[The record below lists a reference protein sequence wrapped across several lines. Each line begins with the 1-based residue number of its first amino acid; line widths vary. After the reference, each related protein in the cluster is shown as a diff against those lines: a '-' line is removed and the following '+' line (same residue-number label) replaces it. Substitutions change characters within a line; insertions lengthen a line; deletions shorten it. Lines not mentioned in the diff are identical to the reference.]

1 MPVKHIS
8 FIEVYT
14 YVVKKFKNNKSS
26 DHNVIK
32 KIFYFELHTKIQY
45 YPNRLTISI
54 FQAIQAGI

>member
-8 FIEVYT
+8 FIEV

-32 KIFYFELHTKIQY
+32 KIFYFEHHTKIRH
-45 YPNRLTISI
+45 YPNRLIISI
-54 FQAIQAGI
+54 CQAIQAGI